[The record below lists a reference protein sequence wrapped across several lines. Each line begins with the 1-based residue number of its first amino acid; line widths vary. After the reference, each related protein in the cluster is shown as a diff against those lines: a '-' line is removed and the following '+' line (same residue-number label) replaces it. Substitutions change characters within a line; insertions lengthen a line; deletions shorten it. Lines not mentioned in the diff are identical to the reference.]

1 MSFEM
6 AADFESVVQI
16 KVIGV
21 GGGGGNAVNR
31 MIRSDVRG
39 VEFVAVNTDKHVL
52 IHSQATHKIQIGE
65 KVTKGQGA
73 GARPEIGKR
82 AAEESKEVLSD
93 ALKGTD
99 MVFITAG
106 MGGGTGTGAAP
117 VIAALAKDMGI
128 LTVGIVTK
136 PFSFEGKHRMEQAE
150 AGIEEL
156 AQHVDSLVVI
166 PNERLKYFSE
176 EKITLANAFDA
187 ADDVLRQGVKSISE
201 LIKVPGFINLDFADV
216 SAIMR
221 DAGHAHMGVGRAS
234 GKDKAEAAAKAA
246 VSSPLLETSIE
257 GAHGVIIS
265 ITSSPDIGLD
275 EVEQASS
282 LISEAAAPDA
292 NIIWGVAFDDT
303 LQDEMVITVIATGF
317 GDDDEEQE
325 TQDDND
331 DLDIDLPSFDLDVPT
346 RNTNAAPSNA
356 PKAKIDDN
364 IFTYADEDN
373 GKKSKKKKGN
383 SSSGR
388 FGFDSDDDDYFDSID
403 DIFSNRK

>member
-1 MSFEM
+1 MPFEM
-6 AADFESVVQI
+6 AADFDSVVQI

-31 MIRSDVRG
+31 MIASDVKG
-39 VEFVAVNTDKHVL
+39 VEFVSINTDKHVL
-52 IHSQATHKIQIGE
+52 IFSQATHKIQIGE
-65 KVTKGQGA
+65 KVTRGQGA

-82 AAEESKEVLSD
+82 AAEESKETISD

-117 VIAALAKDMGI
+117 VIAAAAKEMGI

-136 PFSFEGKHRMEQAE
+136 PFAFEGKHRMEQAE
-150 AGIEEL
+150 EGIKEL

-166 PNERLKYFSE
+166 PNDRLKYYSDE
-176 EKITLANAFDA
+176 PITLANAFDA

-221 DAGHAHMGVGRAS
+221 DAGHAHMGVGRAG
-234 GKDKAEAAAKAA
+234 GKDKARNAAAAA
-246 VSSPLLETSIE
+246 VSSPLLETTIE

-275 EVEQASS
+275 EVEEAST
-282 LISEAAAPDA
+282 LISDAAHPEA
-292 NIIWGVAFDDT
+292 NIIWGVSFDDT
-303 LQDEMVITVIATGF
+303 LQDEMIITVIATGF
-317 GDDDEEQE
+317 GEDP
-325 TQDDND
+325 TRGLSPALKL
-331 DLDIDLPSFDLDVPT
+331 DLDFNGPSFDDLKLDAPT
-346 RNTNAAPSNA
+346 RNINAADNLRSAFAA
-356 PKAKIDDN
+356 PANDR
-364 IFTYADEDN
+364 YVYDEPEEP
-373 GKKSKKKKGN
+373 K
-383 SSSGR
+383 SSG
-388 FGFDSDDDDYFDSID
+388 FTSDPFEEDDYFDAID
-403 DIFSNRK
+403 NLFSNRK

>member
-1 MSFEM
+1 MPFEM
-6 AADFESVVQI
+6 AADFDSVVQI

-31 MIRSDVRG
+31 MIASDVKG
-39 VEFVAVNTDKHVL
+39 VEFVSVNTDKHVL
-52 IHSQATHKIQIGE
+52 IYSQATHKIQIGE
-65 KVTKGQGA
+65 KVTRGQGA

-82 AAEESKEVLSD
+82 AAEESKETITD

-117 VIAALAKDMGI
+117 VIAAAAKEMGI

-136 PFSFEGKHRMEQAE
+136 PFGFEGKHRMDQAE
-150 AGIEEL
+150 EGIKEL

-166 PNERLKYFSE
+166 PNDRLKYYSDE
-176 EKITLANAFDA
+176 PITLANAFDA

-234 GKDKAEAAAKAA
+234 GKGKATEAANAA
-246 VSSPLLETSIE
+246 VSSPLLETTIE

-265 ITSSPDIGLD
+265 ITSSPDIGLE
-275 EVEQASS
+275 EVEEAST
-282 LISEAAAPDA
+282 LISNAAHPDA

-303 LQDEMVITVIATGF
+303 LQDEMIITVIATGF
-317 GDDDEEQE
+317 GDDP
-325 TQDDND
+325 TKFSPALKL
-331 DLDIDLPSFDLDVPT
+331 DLDFDVPGFDNL
-346 RNTNAAPSNA
+346 NTDAPATKNITPAGTDSAFTAPTIDPYVYDEPEA
-356 PKAKIDDN
+356 PKKAP
-364 IFTYADEDN
+364 T
-373 GKKSKKKKGN
+373 GN
-383 SSSGR
+383 FSSDP
-388 FGFDSDDDDYFDSID
+388 FEDDYFDAID
-403 DIFSNRK
+403 SLFSNRK

>member
-1 MSFEM
+1 MGFEM

-39 VEFVAVNTDKHVL
+39 VEFISVNTDKHVL
-52 IHSQATHKIQIGE
+52 LHSQATHKIQIGE

-73 GARPEIGKR
+73 GARPEMGQR
-82 AAEESKEVLSD
+82 SAEESKEIIMD

-117 VIAALAKDMGI
+117 VIAELAKEMGI

-136 PFSFEGKHRMEQAE
+136 PFDFEGKHRMLQAE
-150 AGIEEL
+150 EGINEL
-156 AQHVDSLVVI
+156 SEHVDSLVVI

-176 EKITLANAFDA
+176 QKITLINAFDA

-201 LIKVPGFINLDFADV
+201 LIKIPGFINLDFADV
-216 SAIMR
+216 TAIMR

-234 GKDKAEAAAKAA
+234 GKDKAEQSANAAI
-246 VSSPLLETSIE
+246 SSPLLETTID

-275 EVEQASS
+275 EVEQASTF
-282 LISEAAAPDA
+282 ISNAAHPDA
-292 NIIWGVAFDDT
+292 NIIWGVAFDEA
-303 LQDEMVITVIATGF
+303 LNDEMEITVIATGF
-317 GDDDEEQE
+317 GRDSSGNAKKPPKSVDSKITKAAAELE
-325 TQDDND
+325 
-331 DLDIDLPSFDLDVPT
+331 DIISQ
-346 RNTNAAPSNA
+346 TNFGESENFSSSDKSATVS
-356 PKAKIDDN
+356 KDN
-364 IFTYADEDN
+364 I
-373 GKKSKKKKGN
+373 G
-383 SSSGR
+383 
-388 FGFDSDDDDYFDSID
+388 FGMDDDDMDAIMN
-403 DIFSNRK
+403 IFNNKHK

>member
-52 IHSQATHKIQIGE
+52 NYSQATHKIQIGE
-65 KVTKGQGA
+65 KVTRGQGA

-136 PFSFEGKHRMEQAE
+136 PFKFEGRHRMEQAE
-150 AGIEEL
+150 EGIAEL

-176 EKITLANAFDA
+176 EKITLSNAFDA

-201 LIKVPGFINLDFADV
+201 LIKIPGFINLDFADV

-234 GKDKAEAAAKAA
+234 GKDKAEVAAKAA

-265 ITSSPDIGLD
+265 ITSSPDIGLE
-275 EVEQASS
+275 EVETASS
-282 LISEAAAPDA
+282 LISEAAHPDA

-317 GDDDEEQE
+317 GLGEDEEE
-325 TQDDND
+325 TAAPADDLGLD
-331 DLDIDLPSFDLDVPT
+331 LPDFKSLDLDIPT
-346 RNTNAAPSNA
+346 NTTSNLNRTA
-356 PKAKIDDN
+356 PKAQIDEN
-364 IFTYADEDN
+364 IYSQPE
-373 GKKSKKKKGN
+373 GKKKKSRKKDSAG
-383 SSSGR
+383 
-388 FGFDSDDDDYFDSID
+388 FGFEPDDDDYFDSID
-403 DIFSNRK
+403 DIFSHRK

>member
-1 MSFEM
+1 MPFEM
-6 AADFESVVQI
+6 AADFDSVVQI

-31 MIRSDVRG
+31 MIASDVKG
-39 VEFVAVNTDKHVL
+39 VEFVSVNTDKHVL
-52 IHSQATHKIQIGE
+52 IYSQATHKIQIGE
-65 KVTKGQGA
+65 KVTRGQGA

-82 AAEESKEVLSD
+82 AAEESKDVITD

-99 MVFITAG
+99 MVFVTAG

-117 VIAALAKDMGI
+117 IIAAAAKEMGI

-136 PFSFEGKHRMEQAE
+136 PFSFEGKHRMDQAE
-150 AGIEEL
+150 EGIKEL

-166 PNERLKYFSE
+166 PNDRLKYYSDE
-176 EKITLANAFDA
+176 PITLANAFDA

-221 DAGHAHMGVGRAS
+221 DAGHAHMGVGRAN
-234 GKDKAEAAAKAA
+234 GKDKAKNAASAA

-275 EVEQASS
+275 EVDT
-282 LISEAAAPDA
+282 LISNAAHPDA

-317 GDDDEEQE
+317 GEDP
-325 TQDDND
+325 TQFSSPLKL
-331 DLDIDLPSFDLDVPT
+331 DLDWDGPNFGDMKIETPARNIAPVGTDTPAFEAPVTERFVFDEPEEPK
-346 RNTNAAPSNA
+346 AAPA
-356 PKAKIDDN
+356 G
-364 IFTYADEDN
+364 N
-373 GKKSKKKKGN
+373 GGDL
-383 SSSGR
+383 
-388 FGFDSDDDDYFDSID
+388 FEDDYFDAID
-403 DIFSNRK
+403 NLFSSRK

>member
-31 MIRSDVRG
+31 MIRSDVKG

-317 GDDDEEQE
+317 GDDDEEE
-325 TQDDND
+325 AEDTS
-331 DLDIDLPSFDLDVPT
+331 DLDIELPSFDLDVPT
-346 RNTNAAPSNA
+346 RNTNAAPSDA

-364 IFTYADEDN
+364 IFSYADDESD
-373 GKKSKKKKGN
+373 KKSKKKK
-383 SSSGR
+383 SSSSR
-388 FGFDSDDDDYFDSID
+388 FGFDEDDDDYFDSID

>member
-6 AADFESVVQI
+6 AADFESIVQI

-31 MIRSDVRG
+31 MISSDVKG
-39 VEFVAVNTDKHVL
+39 VEFIAINTDKHVL
-52 IHSQATHKIQIGE
+52 LQSQATHKIQIGE

-73 GARPEIGKR
+73 GARPEVGKR
-82 AAEESKEVLSD
+82 AAEESKEVISD

-117 VIAALAKDMGI
+117 IIAAVAKEMGI

-136 PFSFEGKHRMEQAE
+136 PFGFEGKHRMDQAE
-150 AGIEEL
+150 AGIAEL

-166 PNERLKYFSE
+166 PNDRLKYFSQ

-187 ADDVLRQGVKSISE
+187 ADDVLRQGVRSISE

-234 GKDKAEAAAKAA
+234 GKDKAEASANAA
-246 VSSPLLETSIE
+246 VTSPLLETTID
-257 GAHGVIIS
+257 GARGVIIS
-265 ITSSPDIGLD
+265 ITASPDIGLE
-275 EVEQASS
+275 EVEAASE
-282 LISEAAAPDA
+282 LISKAAHPEA
-292 NIIWGVAFDDT
+292 NIIWGVAFDES
-303 LQDEMVITVIATGF
+303 LEDEMIVTVIATGF
-317 GDDDEEQE
+317 GDNSVGMTNAPEL
-325 TQDDND
+325 
-331 DLDIDLPSFDLDVPT
+331 DLEGPDFSDLTLDLPT
-346 RNTNAAPSNA
+346 RHTTTQQAAPA
-356 PKAKIDDN
+356 PKAPAAPKTQSAPQTNLFDYNSGSDYDSSASGLGID
-364 IFTYADEDN
+364 
-373 GKKSKKKKGN
+373 
-383 SSSGR
+383 
-388 FGFDSDDDDYFDSID
+388 DDDDYFDAID
-403 DIFSNRK
+403 DIFSKRH